1 MALMSQPTERIAL
14 ISDVHGNLTA
24 LEAVFADI
32 DARGIRGG
40 GSSRWVRVPASGCA
54 GCRFATTS

>member
-1 MALMSQPTERIAL
+1 MADSMRGGWPLDRIAL

-32 DARGIRGG
+32 DVRGITRIN
-40 GSSRWVRVPASGCA
+40 RLVR
-54 GCRFATTS
+54 T